1 MNASHQRQLT
11 PVLVVVAALLGA
23 LLLLLLGGIG
33 RGATWDAP
41 RALAPL
47 PPSGNPA
54 NLPQPKPLQ
63 QFALVWQKP
72 LFSPD
77 RKPVAHGADGGSS
90 LGDLELTGI
99 ILTPDLRMA
108 LLHNKNGDKQVRL
121 KEGASLPD
129 GSITLVEVR
138 ARSAVF
144 DASSGR
150 TELKL
155 PAGAPIDAPK
165 KDETDPDVTLHPEA
179 GNAIMRVQAAGA
191 GSDKG
196 ERSGSGRSMIPP
208 HAQPQSGRDQSPGQT
223 RQSAVERLRETIQ
236 KRRAARAAAANAG
249 VR

>member
-1 MNASHQRQLT
+1 MNAAHQRQLT
-11 PVLVVVAALLGA
+11 PLLAVVAVLLAALL
-23 LLLLLLGGIG
+23 LVLLGGVG
-33 RGATWDAP
+33 RGASWDAP

-47 PPSGNPA
+47 PPAGNGA

-63 QFALVWQKP
+63 QFAIVWQKP

-77 RKPVAHGADGGSS
+77 RKPVALAGDGGSS

-99 ILTPDLRMA
+99 ILTRSLHMA
-108 LLHNKNGDKQVRL
+108 LLHDKNGDKQVRL

-138 ARSAVF
+138 PRSAVF
-144 DASSGR
+144 DAASGR

-155 PAGAPIDAPK
+155 PAGAPIDAPNK
-165 KDETDPDVTLHPEA
+165 AKSGATPDANA
-179 GNAIMRVQAAGA
+179 GSAMMRVQSAAA
-191 GSDKG
+191 APDRSPRSDTDHATVLPRVRPQQG
-196 ERSGSGRSMIPP
+196 NAPIPP
-208 HAQPQSGRDQSPGQT
+208 SDQG
-223 RQSAVERLRETIQ
+223 RQSAADRLRENIQ